1 MRPKAAAA
9 AGGEGGTGG
18 GGATAAARPWP
29 LGRPRVTLA
38 AHAGAAA
45 AVLWGAVA
53 ATAGL
58 WGAVAAVLWGAVASA
73 VACVHSNED
82 RSG

>member
-53 ATAGL
+53 ATL
-58 WGAVAAVLWGAVASA
+58 WGAVAAAA
-73 VACVHSNED
+73 ACVHSNEG
-82 RSG
+82 RSGWG

>member
-1 MRPKAAAA
+1 MRPKAA
-9 AGGEGGTGG
+9 AGGEGGA
-18 GGATAAARPWP
+18 GGAGGAAAAARPWP

-38 AHAGAAA
+38 DHAGAAA

-53 ATAGL
+53 A
-58 WGAVAAVLWGAVASA
+58 AA
-73 VACVHSNED
+73 ACGHSNEG